1 VTGWWWGTRLVIG
14 RELLVGF
21 RRKSY
26 RITLAVLF
34 LGGVGVAVVPRL
46 LSSDETPKYELAVV
60 GAAPSGFEAALDAV
74 GKVLELRVETEMFP
88 DRAAAEAAVADDD
101 VDAGL
106 VWPPG
111 AAEGEDREP
120 PVLLQEPR
128 TAAALLAAVSNAAV
142 ASSTTQRLEAAG
154 VAPERAPTVL
164 AAPPRVET
172 VETPATTGREGVGF
186 AVVLFLYV
194 AIITAGG
201 QVATGVAV
209 EKTNRIAEALLATV
223 RASQL
228 LAGKVVGIG
237 VLSLIALLV
246 VAVPAA
252 VATATAGDLDIDPG
266 AAGQIA
272 AGVGWF
278 VLGYGIYGCV
288 YAALGALVDRQEEVN
303 GAVSPITMALVGTY
317 LLAVQAQSAPDSLL
331 AVVTSL
337 FPLTAP
343 VVMPMRLAVT
353 RVSLLELAVA
363 VVGIVAGAAV
373 LVRVGG
379 TVYRRAIIRTGRR
392 LKLRDVLRG

>member
-1 VTGWWWGTRLVIG
+1 MGTRLVIG

-46 LSSDETPKYELAVV
+46 LSSDGTPKYELALV

-74 GKVLELRVETEMFP
+74 GEALELRVEPRPFP
-88 DRAAAEAAVADDD
+88 DRAAAAAAVADGD

-111 AAEGEDREP
+111 AADGQDREP

-142 ASSTTQRLEAAG
+142 ASSTTKRLEAAG
-154 VAPERAPTVL
+154 VPPERASTVL

-172 VETPATTGREGVGF
+172 VDTPATTGREGVGI

-194 AIITAGG
+194 AIISAGG

-237 VLSLIALLV
+237 ILSLVALLV
-246 VAVPAA
+246 VAVPAG
-252 VATATAGDLDIDPG
+252 VATVTAGDLDIEPG
-266 AAGQIA
+266 AAGQIV

-303 GAVSPITMALVGTY
+303 GAVSPITMALVMTY
-317 LLAVQAQSAPDSLL
+317 LLAIQAQASPDSLL
-331 AVVTSL
+331 AVATSL

-343 VVMPMRLAVT
+343 VVMPMRTAVT
-353 RVSLLELAVA
+353 SVGLLEIAVS
-363 VVGIVAGAAV
+363 VAGVAATAAV
-373 LVRVGG
+373 LVSVGG

-392 LKLRDVLRG
+392 LKLREVLRG

>member
-1 VTGWWWGTRLVIG
+1 MSGWARGTGLVVG

-46 LSSDETPKYELAVV
+46 LSSDETPTYTLAVV
-60 GAAPSGFEAALDAV
+60 GAAPAGFEAALGVV
-74 GKVLELRVETEMFP
+74 GEALEIRVEPRPFP
-88 DRAAAEAAVADDD
+88 DRAAAAGAVADED

-111 AAEGEDREP
+111 AAEGQDREP

-128 TAAALLAAVSNAAV
+128 TSAALLAAVSNAAV

-154 VAPERAPTVL
+154 VAPERAHTVL

-172 VETPATTGREGVGF
+172 VDTPATTGRAGVGF
-186 AVVLFLYV
+186 AVVFFLYV

-209 EKTNRIAEALLATV
+209 EKTNRIAESLLATV

-252 VATATAGDLDIDPG
+252 VATVTAGDLDIEPG

-278 VLGYGIYGCV
+278 VLGYGIYACA

-303 GAVSPITMALVGTY
+303 GAVMPVTMGLVVTYFLAIQAQESPGSA
-317 LLAVQAQSAPDSLL
+317 LAVAS
-331 AVVTSL
+331 SL

-343 VVMPMRLAVT
+343 VVMPMRTAVT
-353 RVSLLELAVA
+353 SVSLPEVLIA
-363 VVGIVAGAAV
+363 VVGMVAAAAV
-373 LVRVGG
+373 LVQVGG

-392 LKLRDVLRG
+392 LKLREVLRG

>member
-1 VTGWWWGTRLVIG
+1 MTGWWWGTRLVIG

-34 LGGVGVAVVPRL
+34 LGGVAVAVVPRL

-60 GAAPSGFEAALDAV
+60 GAAPSGFGPALDAV
-74 GKVLELRVETEMFP
+74 GKVLEVRVEAKPFP
-88 DRAAAEAAVADDD
+88 DRAAAEAAVAGDD

-128 TAAALLAAVSNAAV
+128 TAPALLAAVSNAAV

-154 VAPERAPTVL
+154 VSPERAPTVL

-237 VLSLIALLV
+237 ILSLVALLV
-246 VAVPAA
+246 VAVPAG
-252 VATATAGDLDIDPG
+252 VATVTAGDLDIDPG

-303 GAVSPITMALVGTY
+303 GAVSPITMGLVVTY
-317 LLAVQAQSAPDSLL
+317 LLAVQAQSSPDSLL
-331 AVVTSL
+331 AVATSL

-343 VVMPMRLAVT
+343 VVMPMRTAVT
-353 RVSLLELAVA
+353 AVSPLELAIA
-363 VVGIVAGAAV
+363 VVGIAASAAV
-373 LVRVGG
+373 LVRAGG
-379 TVYRRAIIRTGRR
+379 AVYRRALIRTGRR
-392 LKLRDVLRG
+392 LKLREVLRG

>member
-1 VTGWWWGTRLVIG
+1 MTEWWRGTRLVIG

-34 LGGVGVAVVPRL
+34 LGGVAVAVVPRL

-60 GAAPSGFEAALDAV
+60 GAAPAGFEAALDAV
-74 GKVLELRVETEMFP
+74 GEALELRVETEAFP

-128 TAAALLAAVSNAAV
+128 TASALLAAVSNAAV

-154 VAPERAPTVL
+154 VAPERARTVL
-164 AAPPRVET
+164 ASPPRVET
-172 VETPATTGREGVGF
+172 VATPATTGREGVGF

-237 VLSLIALLV
+237 ILSLIALLV
-246 VAVPAA
+246 VAVPAG
-252 VATATAGDLDIDPG
+252 VATLTAGDLDIDPG

-272 AGVGWF
+272 AGIGWF

-303 GAVSPITMALVGTY
+303 GAVSPITMALVVTY
-317 LLAVQAQSAPDSLL
+317 LLAVQAQSSPDSLL
-331 AVVTSL
+331 AVGTSL

-343 VVMPMRLAVT
+343 VVMPMRVAVT
-353 RVSLLELAVA
+353 SVSLLELAIA
-363 VVGIVAGAAV
+363 VIGIVAGAGV

>member
-1 VTGWWWGTRLVIG
+1 MTGWWSGTRLVIG

-26 RITLAVLF
+26 RITLAILF
-34 LGGVGVAVVPRL
+34 LGGVGMAVVPRL
-46 LSSDETPKYELAVV
+46 LSSDETPKYTLGVV
-60 GAAPSGFEAALDAV
+60 GAAPSGFEAALRAV
-74 GKVLELRVETEMFP
+74 GEALELRVEPEPFP
-88 DRAAAEAAVADDD
+88 DRAAAAEAVADDD

-111 AAEGEDREP
+111 AAEGLDREP

-128 TAAALLAAVSNAAV
+128 TAAALLAAVTNAAV

-164 AAPPRVET
+164 ASPPRVET
-172 VETPATTGREGVGF
+172 VVTPAATGREGVGF
-186 AVVLFLYV
+186 AVVLFLYL

-209 EKTNRIAEALLATV
+209 EKTNRIAESLLATV

-252 VATATAGDLDIDPG
+252 VATVTAGDLDIEPA
-266 AAGQIA
+266 AAGQIV
-272 AGVGWF
+272 AGIGWF
-278 VLGYGIYGCV
+278 VLGYGLYGCT

-303 GAVSPITMALVGTY
+303 GAVSPLTMGLVVTY
-317 LLAVQAQSAPDSLL
+317 FLAIQAQASPDSPV
-331 AVVTSL
+331 AVASSL

-343 VVMPMRLAVT
+343 VVMPMRTAVT
-353 RVSLLELAVA
+353 SVSPLEIAISAVGVAATA
-363 VVGIVAGAAV
+363 VVV
-373 LVRVGG
+373 VRAGG

-392 LKLRDVLRG
+392 LKLREVLRG

>member
-1 VTGWWWGTRLVIG
+1 MTTWWSGTRIVIG

-26 RITLAVLF
+26 RITLVALF

-46 LSSDETPKYELAVV
+46 LSSDEAPRYDLAVV

-74 GKVLELRVETEMFP
+74 GEALELRVKPKPFP
-88 DRAAAEAAVADDD
+88 DRAAAAAAVADGD

-111 AAEGEDREP
+111 AAEGLDREP

-154 VAPERAPTVL
+154 VPKERAPTVL

-172 VETPATTGREGVGF
+172 VDTPASTGREGVGF

-209 EKTNRIAEALLATV
+209 EKTNRIAEALLASV

-252 VATATAGDLDIDPG
+252 VATVTAGDLDIDPS
-266 AAGQIA
+266 AAGQIV
-272 AGVGWF
+272 AGIGWF
-278 VLGYGIYGCV
+278 VLGYGVYGCV

-303 GAVSPITMALVGTY
+303 GAISPITTALVVTY
-317 LLAVQAQSAPDSLL
+317 LLAAQAQASPDSLL
-331 AVVTSL
+331 AVATSL

-343 VVMPMRLAVT
+343 VVMPMRTAVT
-353 RVSLLELAVA
+353 GVSLLEIAVSIL
-363 VVGIVAGAAV
+363 GIVATAAV
-373 LVRVGG
+373 LVRAGG
-379 TVYRRAIIRTGRR
+379 TIYRRAIIRTGRR
-392 LKLRDVLRG
+392 LKLREVLRG

>member
-1 VTGWWWGTRLVIG
+1 MTGWWWGTRLVIG

-26 RITLAVLF
+26 RITLVVLF
-34 LGGVGVAVVPRL
+34 LGGVAVAVVPRL
-46 LSSDETPKYELAVV
+46 LSSDEKPKYELAVV

-74 GKVLELRVETEMFP
+74 GEALELRVDPKPFP
-88 DRAAAEAAVADDD
+88 DRAAAAAAVADDD

-111 AAEGEDREP
+111 AADGEDREP

-154 VAPERAPTVL
+154 VAPERASTVL

-172 VETPATTGREGVGF
+172 VDTPATTGREGVGF

-209 EKTNRIAEALLATV
+209 EKANRIAEALLATV

-237 VLSLIALLV
+237 ILSLVALLV
-246 VAVPAA
+246 VAVPAG
-252 VATATAGDLDIDPG
+252 VATVTAGDLDIDPR

-288 YAALGALVDRQEEVN
+288 YAALGALCDRQEEVN
-303 GAVSPITMALVGTY
+303 GAVSPITMGLVVTY
-317 LLAVQAQSAPDSLL
+317 LLAVQAQSSPDSVL
-331 AVVTSL
+331 AVATSL

-343 VVMPMRLAVT
+343 MVMPMRTAVT
-353 RVSLLELAVA
+353 SVSLVEIAVT
-363 VVGIVAGAAV
+363 VVGVAATAAV
-373 LVRVGG
+373 LVRAGG
-379 TVYRRAIIRTGRR
+379 AVYRRALIRTGRR
-392 LKLRDVLRG
+392 LKLREVLRG

>member
-34 LGGVGVAVVPRL
+34 LGGVAVAVVPRL

-60 GAAPSGFEAALDAV
+60 GAAPSGFGPALDAV
-74 GKVLELRVETEMFP
+74 GKVLEVRVEAKPFP
-88 DRAAAEAAVADDD
+88 DRSAAAAAVAGDD

-128 TAAALLAAVSNAAV
+128 TAPALLAAVSNAAV

-237 VLSLIALLV
+237 ILSLVALLV
-246 VAVPAA
+246 VAVPAG
-252 VATATAGDLDIDPG
+252 VATVTAGDLDIDPG

-303 GAVSPITMALVGTY
+303 GAVSPITMALVVTY
-317 LLAVQAQSAPDSLL
+317 LLAVQAQSSPDSLL
-331 AVVTSL
+331 AVATSL

-343 VVMPMRLAVT
+343 VVMPMRTAVT
-353 RVSLLELAVA
+353 AVSPLELAIA
-363 VVGIVAGAAV
+363 VVGIAASAAV
-373 LVRVGG
+373 LVRAGG
-379 TVYRRAIIRTGRR
+379 AVYRRALIRTGRR
-392 LKLRDVLRG
+392 LKLREVLRG

>member
-1 VTGWWWGTRLVIG
+1 MTGWWQGTRLVVG

-26 RITLAVLF
+26 RITLVVLF
-34 LGGVGVAVVPRL
+34 LGGVAVAVVPRL

-74 GKVLELRVETEMFP
+74 GEALELRVETEPFP

-120 PVLLQEPR
+120 PVLLQDPR
-128 TAAALLAAVSNAAV
+128 TASALLAAVSNAAV

-164 AAPPRVET
+164 ASPPRVET

-209 EKTNRIAEALLATV
+209 EKTNRIAEGLLATV

-237 VLSLIALLV
+237 ILSLIALLV

-266 AAGQIA
+266 AAGQIT

-317 LLAVQAQSAPDSLL
+317 LLAVQAQSSPDSLL
-331 AVVTSL
+331 AVATSL

-343 VVMPMRLAVT
+343 VVMPMRVAVT
-353 RVSLLELAVA
+353 SVSLLEVA
-363 VVGIVAGAAV
+363 IAIVGIVAGAAV